1 MNTVVA
7 AITRQFGEPEGAAG
21 WLIGH
26 LMALKNRGRSDW
38 VLSRLGLHPHAE
50 VLEVGFG
57 PGADVRR
64 AGRVAGFVAG
74 IDHSA
79 EMVRQATRRN
89 RDAVAAGRVD
99 LRQASASSI
108 PWPNDRFD
116 VVFSINALHF
126 SRELGRPLDEMRRV
140 ARPGGLVAV
149 AVQPLHPG
157 ATEETAREWG
167 RRLEL
172 AFRDAG
178 LADVRVE
185 SKAQKP
191 VSTVCALGRK
201 PRWASPSRTA

>member
-1 MNTVVA
+1 MNALAATV
-7 AITRQFGEPEGAAG
+7 TSQFGHPAGPVG

-26 LMALKNRGRSDW
+26 LMAVKNRDRSEW
-38 VLSRLGLHPHAE
+38 VLSQLGLNARSE
-50 VLEVGFG
+50 LLEVGFG

-64 AGRVAGFVAG
+64 AARVARFVAG

-79 EMVRQATRRN
+79 EMLRQAARRN

-99 LRQASASSI
+99 LRQAPASSI

-116 VVFSINALHF
+116 VAFSINALHF
-126 SRELGRPLDEMRRV
+126 SRDLARPLHEMRRV
-140 ARPGGLVAV
+140 VRPGGLVAV

-157 ATEETAREWG
+157 STEETARAWG
-167 RRLEL
+167 RRIGE
-172 AFRDAG
+172 AFCEAG

-185 SKAQKP
+185 SKALEP

-201 PRWASPSRTA
+201 PR